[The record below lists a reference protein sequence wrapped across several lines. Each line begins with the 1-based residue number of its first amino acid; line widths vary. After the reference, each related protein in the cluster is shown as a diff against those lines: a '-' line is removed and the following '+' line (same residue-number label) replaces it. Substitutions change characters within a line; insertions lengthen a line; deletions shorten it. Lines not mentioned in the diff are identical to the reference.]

1 MVTWVALLWTLLLLL
16 LFFLFTCLFCL
27 FFVFIYFLFI
37 HLFNFSVV
45 STVILIFAVV
55 FVIATVA
62 FVVAV
67 GVCVCVCVC
76 VCVFVCVCA
85 CVYVYNFPLWRV
97 LPTSRRLRHTLEV
110 WINDIMLWVL
120 FLELLPSSFI
130 SISKYVIFHLRR
142 TNSSL
147 PKTIWYNA
155 PRKNDINWYRI

>member
-76 VCVFVCVCA
+76 VFVCVCA

-110 WINDIMLWVL
+110 WINDVMLWVL